1 MRCLP
6 ALSLLLLPAA
16 ALAAPVDDFR
26 KLEADYWAWQLK
38 EDPVLATRVGVRDH
52 DDRLADIGLAAQ
64 DRRTADRRAFLARLD
79 AIAAAS
85 LSDQDK
91 VSRSVLRRRLADAI
105 EANRFA
111 QRMML
116 FTTYYG
122 WHQGFAD
129 LSEDLPFRS
138 RTDYRSYLNRLAQ
151 YPRLNDEA
159 LKITD
164 LAIKGGYTLPCSV
177 LPGYERTIAG
187 VIARDPAQSR
197 FFKPFLREKPADADD
212 DAWRAMKA
220 EAARIITDVLNPAYA
235 KHLDFYTSRY
245 VPHCRKTDGIAATP
259 DGRAYYAFR
268 VREETTTDLTPAQIH
283 RLGLAEVARIGAEM
297 DAVAKKAGYATR
309 AAFVADL
316 RANSVHYPKNSQ
328 DLLAHAALTAK
339 TIEGRLP
346 EYFGRLPRLPFGLRE
361 IPPETA
367 EGTVAAYYGRGSP
380 EAGLSG
386 TFYVNTSKLD
396 QRPYWELP
404 ALTLH
409 ESVPGHHLQIALQQ
423 EMDLPDWRRNDDGFT
438 AFIEGWALYAER
450 LGVPMGLYDSPAKD
464 MGRLSYEMWRACRLV
479 VDTGIHAKGWTKA
492 QAVQFLADNAALS
505 AGNIDAEVNRYISW
519 PGQALGYKIGEI
531 RIRALR
537 DKAQLALGPRFD
549 LRRFHDAV
557 LAGGAVPLDVL
568 EGEIDRW
575 IARERSAP

>member
-309 AAFVADL
+309 TAFVAEL
-316 RANSVHYPKNSQ
+316 RANSVHYPKSAQ

-409 ESVPGHHLQIALQQ
+409 ESVPGHHLQIALQL
-423 EMDLPDWRRNDDGFT
+423 EIDLPDWRRNDDGFT